1 MTQYSSPFCLIRFLF
16 TTILFSILLPAN
28 AQQKKIVPK
37 KTPALPIISRL
48 PDSFSKRSLE
58 EIENPYGLEEGS
70 NTRVEYS
77 VLARDTGFLN
87 IGSYR
92 IRISGFTKI
101 EHQEISGKI
110 KFPDSLSFVA
120 IVFLQD
126 GEPRDTVVLKGTK
139 PSASLINKLEKKP
152 ANADPYAWQQLNRT
166 LGFGNDCPPGDCRRH
181 FITITKSNRLIKVI
195 EPEEMPKILPRI
207 HSSLDALFA
216 ITKRNHLPT
225 AKTAKIKDGFLILLN
240 EKISDC
246 PIDFADVLY
255 KVSFTGKIEKLGMV
269 ITKKTTLCH

>member
-1 MTQYSSPFCLIRFLF
+1 MTQYSSPFFLIRFLL
-16 TTILFSILLPAN
+16 TTALTSVLLPTI
-28 AQQKKIVPK
+28 AQEKKIPSQKK
-37 KTPALPIISRL
+37 PALPVISRL

-87 IGSYR
+87 IGAYR

-101 EHQEISGKI
+101 EHQEVSGKI
-110 KFPDSLSFVA
+110 KFPDSLTFVA
-120 IVFLQD
+120 LIFLQE
-126 GEPRDTVVLKGTK
+126 GEPRDTVVLKGAK
-139 PSASLINKLEKKP
+139 PSAALINKIQKSQSDI
-152 ANADPYAWQQLNRT
+152 DPYAWQQLNQT
-166 LGFGNDCPPGDCRRH
+166 QGFGNDCPPGDCRRH
-181 FITITKSNRLIKVI
+181 FIAITKSNRLIKVI
-195 EPEEMPKILPRI
+195 EPEEMPRILPRI
-207 HSSLDALFA
+207 HSSLAAVFA
-216 ITKRNHLPT
+216 ISKRNHLPT
-225 AKTAKIKDGFLILLN
+225 AKTAKIKDGFLVLLN

-269 ITKKTTLCH
+269 ISKRTTLCH